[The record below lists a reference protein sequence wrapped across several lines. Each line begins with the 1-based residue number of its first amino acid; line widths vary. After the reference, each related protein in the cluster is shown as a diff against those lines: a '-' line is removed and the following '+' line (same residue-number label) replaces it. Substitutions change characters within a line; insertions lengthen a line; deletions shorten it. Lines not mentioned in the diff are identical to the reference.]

1 MTTRISFDH
10 QTFELQPYGGISRY
24 FCELAVRLATMPSC
38 SVNIIAPLHVNEYL
52 RSVPPSI
59 QKVACYVGRVPK
71 IRRIT
76 RAVNNFV
83 APTLL
88 RRQRPDIVH
97 RTYYAAGQ
105 APVPGARTVITVY
118 DMIHERFHQQMAHL
132 KDAPG
137 KREAISAA
145 NHIICISESTRR
157 DLIEIFDVN
166 PAKTSVVYL
175 GFDLMSGNDSLEVA
189 MPDREF
195 LLYVGRRSG
204 YKNFDG
210 LLAAYSASPR
220 LHENFDIVCFGG
232 GPFDADEKAAIA
244 TASSRDGAVK
254 QIGGSD
260 AILRHLYQRAAVFI
274 YPSLY
279 EGFGIPPL
287 EAMNFDCPVVCCPV
301 SSIPEVVGSAASFFE
316 PGDAGSLVEAIEK
329 VVDDAAYRANLIQ
342 LGHERLKLFSWQR
355 CAEQTLDV
363 YEKVL
368 A

>member
-24 FCELAVRLATMPSC
+24 FCELAVRLAAMPDC
-38 SVNIIAPLHVNEYL
+38 SVNIVAPLHVNEYL
-52 RSVPPSI
+52 RLLPPAV
-59 QKVACYVGRVPK
+59 QKVACYVGKIPK
-71 IRRIT
+71 FRRIT
-76 RAVNNFV
+76 RKVNNLV
-83 APTLL
+83 VPALL

-105 APVPGARTVITVY
+105 APVQGARTVITVY
-118 DMIHERFHQQMAHL
+118 DMIHERFQAEMAHL

-137 KREAISAA
+137 KREAIAA
-145 NHIICISESTRR
+145 ADHIVCISESTRQ

-175 GFDLMSGNDSLEVA
+175 GFDLMSLDDSLEVA
-189 MPDREF
+189 LPDREF
-195 LLYVGRRSG
+195 LLYVGRRPG
-204 YKNFDG
+204 YKNFNG
-210 LLAAYSASPR
+210 LLAAYAASPR
-220 LHENFDIVCFGG
+220 LRESFDIVCFGG
-232 GPFDADEKAAIA
+232 GPFDSDEKAAIA
-244 TASSRDGAVK
+244 DASPRAGAVR
-254 QIGGSD
+254 QVGGGD
-260 AILRHLYQRAAVFI
+260 AILRHLYQRAAVFV

-287 EAMNFDCPVVCCPV
+287 EAMSFDCPVVCCPV

-329 VVDDAAYRANLIQ
+329 VVDDAAYRASLIQ

-363 YEKVL
+363 YEMVL
-368 A
+368 V